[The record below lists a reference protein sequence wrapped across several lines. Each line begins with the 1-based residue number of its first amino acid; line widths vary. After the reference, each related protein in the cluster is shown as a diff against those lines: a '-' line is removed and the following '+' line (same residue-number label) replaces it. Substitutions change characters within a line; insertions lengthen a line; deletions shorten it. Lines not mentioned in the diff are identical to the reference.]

1 MKAELDALEQEHV
14 ASMAAL
20 DAEYRERKTQL
31 ELQALD
37 AQFDQRKAALTND
50 YLQKRRSSA
59 GTIPIPVRATVPTP
73 TTSAPVVPS
82 AAPTPAP
89 APSSAPAPAHAPAPA
104 PAPAPIP
111 ASVPTPA
118 PAPSSMPA
126 PKPTLNEASSRGS
139 NGSTKT
145 LWERDATEAAD
156 LEAAR
161 AVRVAELDQQR
172 TKEEAEAKERLLAF
186 KKADEEREQRE
197 REQRLADQKDKIQ
210 REAQFLQAGKEELEE
225 VNRAMQVV

>member
-1 MKAELDALEQEHV
+1 
-14 ASMAAL
+14 
-20 DAEYRERKTQL
+20 
-31 ELQALD
+31 
-37 AQFDQRKAALTND
+37 
-50 YLQKRRSSA
+50 
-59 GTIPIPVRATVPTP
+59 
-73 TTSAPVVPS
+73 
-82 AAPTPAP
+82 
-89 APSSAPAPAHAPAPA
+89 
-104 PAPAPIP
+104 
-111 ASVPTPA
+111 
-118 PAPSSMPA
+118 MPA